1 VRGMSSS
8 DTTRCATCQQPA
20 TVRVRGVSLCAACAL
35 VAVSRPADGDD
46 ERAASRLARRLRRLG
61 ALSGMLTAKIV
72 LGAVALAAVGSVAV
86 ASVGAGS
93 TTTTTAPP
101 TTSTQGQDEYRQAVR
116 DWADCVSVAAAA
128 ADTDFD
134 PIAACGEWPT
144 PATSVAAGADV
155 STGDPSVASD
165 DSTAEPP
172 SQAETA
178 PGLAETTPGQAETTP
193 ADGAEPP
200 GLVEATPGQAET
212 TPGQSGTN
220 PGKSGA
226 APGHNKDEG

>member
-134 PIAACGEWPT
+134 RR
-144 PATSVAAGADV
+144 SVRSFGRLDRRA
-155 STGDPSVASD
+155 
-165 DSTAEPP
+165 AEPGRDRARARRDDP
-172 SQAETA
+172 R
-178 PGLAETTPGQAETTP
+178 PGGDHPGRRRRTTRTGRGYPRPGGDHPGSIGHQPGQVRRRSRAQQGRRLRP
-193 ADGAEPP
+193 DP
-200 GLVEATPGQAET
+200 G
-212 TPGQSGTN
+212 
-220 PGKSGA
+220 
-226 APGHNKDEG
+226 